1 MVEKK
6 KSLFASN
13 LGESRVKARELI
25 REKLDDASYQDFMDA
40 LTNRSISVSAIM
52 EGLTACG
59 VELSQGPIQKWRE
72 ELARDGK

>member
-13 LGESRVKARELI
+13 LGESRIKARELI
-25 REKLDDASYQDFMDA
+25 RQKLDDASYEDFMGA
-40 LTNRSISVSAIM
+40 LTDRSISVSAIM
-52 EGLTACG
+52 EGLAACG

-72 ELARDGK
+72 ELAKNGK